1 MAVLSL
7 ELNELSFSF
16 VQEFIQRGKL
26 PDFAALLRNHQLTQT
41 VAEKAYPALEPWIQW
56 PTDYTGQSFAEAGLF
71 RLGDAVDRNVVQTWE
86 YLVRRGLKAAAVAP
100 MNAANRCSNPALLLP
115 NPWTPTEVT
124 EIVRA

>member
-26 PDFAALLRNHQLTQT
+26 PNFAALLRNHQLTQT

-56 PTDYTGQSFAEAGLF
+56 QTVYTGKSFAEHGIF
-71 RLGDAVDRNVVQTWE
+71 RLGDAVDRHHVQLWE
-86 YLVRRGLKAAAVAP
+86 YLERSEEHTSELQSLMRTSYVVF
-100 MNAANRCSNPALLLP
+100 C
-115 NPWTPTEVT
+115 
-124 EIVRA
+124 